1 MYVAVIPN
9 RSSRPATLLRES
21 YRDGD
26 RVKNRTLANL
36 SDWPQERIETLRAAL
51 RGDKLVPAGEG
62 MEIVRALPHG
72 HVAAALGVARQIG
85 LDDLLPDGSERQRNL
100 ALALIVERL
109 IDPAAKLA
117 TARALDETTA
127 INSLGVTLGLG
138 EVKAKEV
145 YAALDW
151 LGMAQPSI
159 EDALARRHLCDGTLV
174 LYDVSSSYVE
184 GRCCELAHFGHSRDH
199 RSDKMQI
206 VYGLLC
212 SPDGRP
218 VAIEVFDGNTGDPST
233 VGNQITKLKERFGL
247 TRIVMV
253 GDRGMITDARIRD
266 DLKPAGIDWITALR
280 APSIQQLAAE
290 DGPLQLSFFD
300 ERDLAEI
307 ESEELFPGER
317 LVVCKNH
324 ALAEERR
331 RKRNELLDATEQDL
345 KKIQK
350 RIVRKRDPLRG
361 ADEIGLA
368 VGKVIGRRKVGKHFD
383 LTITDDQLSFTRDH
397 AAIAKEGALDG
408 FYVLR
413 TNVPAEAINAADT
426 VRAYKSLARVERAFR
441 CLKTTDLDIRPIYH
455 WVSPRVRAHV
465 FLCMLAYYLEWHMRQ
480 ALAPM
485 LFDDHDRAAGE
496 ALRASPVA
504 KAEPSPA
511 AKRKA
516 NKKSTDEGLPVHS
529 FRTLLADVAT
539 LTRNTVRCG
548 NAPEMALLARPT
560 EIQQRAFDLL
570 GIKLTV

>member
-1 MYVAVIPN
+1 MYVAVVPN
-9 RSSRPATLLRES
+9 RSSRPAILLRES
-21 YRDGD
+21 YRDGA

-36 SDWPQERIETLRAAL
+36 SDWSSEKIEALRAAL

-72 HVAAALGVARQIG
+72 HVAAALGMARQIG
-85 LDDLLPDGSERQRNL
+85 LDELLPDGPERQRDL

-109 IDPAAKLA
+109 IDPASKLA
-117 TARALDETTA
+117 TLRALDETTA
-127 INSLGVTLGLG
+127 INSLGMTLGLG
-138 EVKAKEV
+138 EVNVKEV

-151 LGMAQPSI
+151 LGMAQPSV
-159 EDALARRHLCDGTLV
+159 EDALARRHLRDGTLV

-184 GRCCELAHFGHSRDH
+184 GRCCELAAFGHSRDG
-199 RSDKMQI
+199 RPDKMQI

-212 SPDGRP
+212 AADGCP
-218 VAIEVFDGNTGDPST
+218 VAIEVFEGNTGDPST
-233 VGNQITKLKERFGL
+233 VGNQIAKLKERFGL
-247 TRIVMV
+247 TRVVLV

-266 DLKPAGIDWITALR
+266 DLKPAGIDWITALK
-280 APSIQQLAAE
+280 APAIQKLAAE
-290 DGPLQLSFFD
+290 GGPLQLSFFD

-307 ESEELFPGER
+307 ESPDFPGER
-317 LVVCKNH
+317 LVVCKNP
-324 ALAEERR
+324 ALTEERR
-331 RKRNELLDATEQDL
+331 RKRDELLDATEQDL
-345 KKIQK
+345 KDIQK
-350 RIVRKRDPLRG
+350 RIASKRKPLRG
-361 ADEIGLA
+361 ADEIGIA

-397 AAIAKEGALDG
+397 AAIAKEAALDG

-413 TNVPAEAINAADT
+413 TSVPADAIDTDNT
-426 VRAYKSLARVERAFR
+426 VRAYKGLARVERAFR
-441 CLKTTDLDIRPIYH
+441 CIKATDLDIRPIYH
-455 WVSPRVRAHV
+455 WASPRVRAHV

-496 ALRASPVA
+496 ALRSSPVA

-516 NKKSTDEGLPVHS
+516 KKKRTDDGQPVHS
-529 FRTLLADVAT
+529 FRTLLADLAT

-548 NAPEMALLARPT
+548 KAPAVTLFARPT

-570 GIKLTV
+570 GIKLTM

>member
-1 MYVAVIPN
+1 MYVAIVPN
-9 RSSRPATLLRES
+9 RSSRPAILLRES

-36 SDWPQERIETLRAAL
+36 SDWPMDRIETLRAAL
-51 RGDKLVPAGEG
+51 RGDKLVPAEV

-85 LDDLLPDGSERQRNL
+85 LDELLPDGPERQRNL

-127 INSLGVTLGLG
+127 TDSLGVTLGLG
-138 EVKAKEV
+138 EVKANEV

-151 LGMAQPSI
+151 LGMAQSSI
-159 EDALARRHLCDGTLV
+159 EDALARRHLHDGTLV

-184 GRCCELAHFGHSRDH
+184 GRCCELAQFGHSRDN
-199 RSDKMQI
+199 RRDKMQI

-212 SPDGRP
+212 APDGRP
-218 VAIEVFDGNTGDPST
+218 VAIEVFEGNTGDPST
-233 VGNQITKLKERFGL
+233 VGNQIMKLKERFGL
-247 TRIVMV
+247 KRVVMV
-253 GDRGMITDARIRD
+253 GDRGMITDARIRE
-266 DLKPAGIDWITALR
+266 DLEPAGIDWITALR

-307 ESEELFPGER
+307 ESPDFPGER

-324 ALAEERR
+324 ALAEERS
-331 RKRNELLDATEQDL
+331 RKRNELLDATERDL
-345 KKIQK
+345 KAIQK
-350 RIVRKRDPLRG
+350 RIERKRNPLRG
-361 ADEIGLA
+361 ADEIGIA
-368 VGKVIGRRKVGKHFD
+368 VGKIIGRRKVGKHFD
-383 LTITDDQLSFTRDH
+383 ITITDDSLSFPRDH
-397 AAIAKEGALDG
+397 AAIAKEAALDG

-413 TNVPAEAINAADT
+413 TNVPADDLTADDT

-441 CLKTTDLDIRPIYH
+441 SLKTVDLDIRPIYH
-455 WVSPRVRAHV
+455 YVSPRVRAHV

-496 ALRASPVA
+496 ALRSSPVA
-504 KAEPSPA
+504 KAQPSPA
-511 AKRKA
+511 AERKA
-516 NKKSTDEGLPVHS
+516 RKKHTDDGQPVHS
-529 FRTLLADVAT
+529 FRTLLADLAT
-539 LTRNTVRCG
+539 LTRNIVRFG
-548 NAPEMALLARPT
+548 NAPEMVLLARPT
-560 EIQQRAFDLL
+560 EIQQRVFDLL
-570 GIKLTV
+570 GVRLLM

>member
-1 MYVAVIPN
+1 MYVAIVPN
-9 RSSRPATLLRES
+9 RSSRPAILLRES
-21 YRDGD
+21 YRDGAS
-26 RVKNRTLANL
+26 VKNRTLANL
-36 SDWPQERIETLRAAL
+36 SDWPPERIETLRAAL

-72 HVAAALGVARQIG
+72 HVAAALGVARRIG
-85 LDDLLPDGSERQRNL
+85 LDELLPDGPERQRNL

-184 GRCCELAHFGHSRDH
+184 GRCCELAQFGHSRDH

-247 TRIVMV
+247 TRVVMV

-307 ESEELFPGER
+307 ESPELFPGER

-368 VGKVIGRRKVGKHFD
+368 VGKVIGRRKVAKHFD

-413 TNVPAEAINAADT
+413 TNVPAEAINTADT

-441 CLKTTDLDIRPIYH
+441 CIKTTDLDIRPIYH

-480 ALAPM
+480 ALAPI

-496 ALRASPVA
+496 ALRSSPVA

-516 NKKSTDEGLPVHS
+516 NKKCTDDGLPVHS
-529 FRTLLADVAT
+529 FRTLLADLAT

-548 NAPEMALLARPT
+548 TAPVMALLARPT

-570 GIKLTV
+570 GVKLQV

>member
-1 MYVAVIPN
+1 MYVAIIPN
-9 RSSRPATLLRES
+9 RSSRPAILLRES

-26 RVKNRTLANL
+26 KVKNRTLANL
-36 SDWPQERIETLRAAL
+36 SDLPPEQIETLRAAF

-72 HVAAALGVARQIG
+72 HVAAALGMARQIG
-85 LDDLLPDGSERQRNL
+85 LDELLPDGPERQRKL

-127 INSLGVTLGLG
+127 LNSLGLTLRLG

-151 LGMAQPSI
+151 LGMAQSSI
-159 EDALARRHLCDGTLV
+159 EDGLARRHLHDGTLV

-184 GRCCELAHFGHSRDH
+184 GRCCELAQFGHTRDH

-212 SPDGRP
+212 SADGCP
-218 VAIEVFDGNTGDPST
+218 VAIEVFEGNTGDPST

-247 TRIVMV
+247 KRVVMV
-253 GDRGMITDARIRD
+253 GDRGMITDARIRE
-266 DLKPAGIDWITALR
+266 DLKPAGLDWITALR
-280 APSIQQLAAE
+280 APSIQKLAAE
-290 DGPLQLSFFD
+290 DGSLQLSLFD

-307 ESEELFPGER
+307 ESPDFPGER

-324 ALAEERR
+324 ALAEERQ
-331 RKRNELLDATEQDL
+331 RKRNELLDATEKDL
-345 KKIQK
+345 KDIQK
-350 RIVRKRDPLRG
+350 RTARQRKPLRG

-368 VGKVIGRRKVGKHFD
+368 VGKLIGRRKVGKHFD
-383 LTITDDQLSFTRDH
+383 ITITDDALSFTRDH
-397 AAIAKEGALDG
+397 AAIAKEAALDG

-413 TNVPAEAINAADT
+413 TSVPADALSPENT
-426 VRAYKSLARVERAFR
+426 VRAYKSLGRVERAFR
-441 CLKTTDLDIRPIYH
+441 CLKTTDLEIRPIFH

-465 FLCMLAYYLEWHMRQ
+465 FLCMLAYYLECHMRQ

-496 ALRASPVA
+496 ALRSSPVA

-511 AKRKA
+511 ATRKA
-516 NKKSTDEGLPVHS
+516 RKKRTDDGKPVHS
-529 FRTLLADVAT
+529 FRTLLADLAT

-548 NAPEMALLARPT
+548 RGPAIALLARPT
-560 EIQQRAFDLL
+560 EIQQRALDLL
-570 GIKLTV
+570 GVKLQL

>member
-9 RSSRPATLLRES
+9 RSSRPAILLRES
-21 YRDGD
+21 YRDGIK
-26 RVKNRTLANL
+26 VKNRTLANL
-36 SDWPQERIETLRAAL
+36 SDLPPEQIETLRAAF

-72 HVAAALGVARQIG
+72 HVAAALGMARQIG
-85 LDDLLPDGSERQRNL
+85 LEELLPDGPERQRKL

-127 INSLGVTLGLG
+127 LDSLGLTLGLG

-151 LGMAQPSI
+151 LGMSQASI
-159 EDALARRHLCDGTLV
+159 EDGLARRHLHDGTLV

-184 GRCCELAHFGHSRDH
+184 GRCCELAQFGHPRDR
-199 RSDKMQI
+199 RSDRMQI

-212 SPDGRP
+212 SADGCP
-218 VAIEVFDGNTGDPST
+218 VTIEVFEGNTGDPST

-247 TRIVMV
+247 KRVVMV
-253 GDRGMITDARIRD
+253 GDRGMITDARIEE
-266 DLKPAGIDWITALR
+266 DLKPAGLDWITALR
-280 APSIQQLAAE
+280 APSIQKLAAE
-290 DGPLQLSFFD
+290 DGPLQLSLFD
-300 ERDLAEI
+300 ARDLAEI
-307 ESEELFPGER
+307 ESPDFPGER
-317 LVVCKNH
+317 LIVCKNH

-331 RKRNELLDATEQDL
+331 RKRNELLDATEKDL
-345 KKIQK
+345 KDIEK
-350 RIVRKRDPLRG
+350 RIVRKRKPLRG

-368 VGKVIGRRKVGKHFD
+368 VGKLIGRRKVGKHFNI
-383 LTITDDQLSFTRDH
+383 TITDDSLSFTRDH
-397 AAIAKEGALDG
+397 AAIAKEAALDG

-413 TNVPAEAINAADT
+413 TNVPAEAINTADT

-441 CLKTTDLDIRPIYH
+441 CLKTTDLEIRPIFH
-455 WVSPRVRAHV
+455 WLSPRVRAHV
-465 FLCMLAYYLEWHMRQ
+465 FLCMLAYYVEWHLRQ

-496 ALRASPVA
+496 ALRSSPVA

-511 AKRKA
+511 ATRKA
-516 NKKSTDEGLPVHS
+516 RKKQTDDGQPVHS
-529 FRTLLADVAT
+529 FRTLLADLAT
-539 LTRNTVRCG
+539 LTRNTVKCG
-548 NAPEMALLARPT
+548 KAKFALLATPT
-560 EIQQRAFDLL
+560 GIQQRALDLL
-570 GIKLTV
+570 GVKLQL